1 MLFCGLAAVV
11 ATLLATQLSW
21 AIASTT
27 IADNGCGTN
36 QNPYCAGNSILEQLC
51 CPYPNVCYWQ
61 RNGNGACCPAGQW
74 CDGTYPIYTPT
85 VHPTTIYVVTTS
97 THPNPT
103 TVVVTSTSPTPTP
116 VIITTTTDNCHQ
128 CVVSTVTSGVVPV
141 TSTITQQQPPPQTTA
156 NGVIIV
162 SSNAISKE
170 TSVGTRILAVM
181 FALILVAFQ

>member
-1 MLFCGLAAVV
+1 MLFYGLAGVV
-11 ATLLATQLSW
+11 ATLLSTQFSL
-21 AIASTT
+21 AVASTT
-27 IADNGCGTN
+27 IVNNGCGTN

-51 CPYPNVCYWQ
+51 CPYPNVCYWE

-103 TVVVTSTSPTPTP
+103 TVVITSTSPNPTP

-128 CVVSTVTSGVVPV
+128 CVVSTVTSGWGPV
-141 TSTITQQQPPPQTTA
+141 TSTITQQPPAQTTA

-162 SSNAISKE
+162 SSDAISKGTSME
-170 TSVGTRILAVM
+170 TC
-181 FALILVAFQ
+181 ILVVILSLFSIVFV